1 MPRYDRPDPRE
12 FAPFYAGYVASVPEG
27 DVLGILAQ
35 QTDDL
40 RSLLHPLPPATWRHR
55 YAPGKWSVAEVLG
68 HLCDAERIL
77 TCRALRFARGDVTPV
92 PGFEEND
99 YVPMGRFDDRA
110 PHSLLAEFEM
120 IRSASL
126 ALFRHLPDDAPARVG
141 NANGADV
148 SVRALLYIIT
158 GHQRHHLEVLRD
170 RYLGGGGSPA

>member
-1 MPRYDRPDPRE
+1 MPRYDRPTPPE

-27 DVLGILAQ
+27 DVLQTLTQ

-40 RSLLHPLPPATWRHR
+40 RSLLTPLPAATWRHR

-68 HLCDAERIL
+68 HICDAERIL
-77 TCRALRFARGDVTPV
+77 AYRALRFARGDRTPL

-99 YVPMGRFDDRA
+99 YVPMGRFDERD

-120 IRSASL
+120 VRHATL
-126 ALFRHLPDDAPARVG
+126 ALFRHLPEDVPERIG
-141 NANGADV
+141 NANGANV

-158 GHQRHHLEVLRD
+158 GHQRHHARILAE
-170 RYLGGGGSPA
+170 RYL